1 MQYNNK
7 MIIVNAIYDQVIKRI
22 LENERVSKIFKDTLL
37 DQQIEAV
44 EVKPQ

>member
-1 MQYNNK
+1 